1 MQNTA
6 VDKAIAD
13 VVATA
18 NKIAEALER
27 EQRINTLLREH
38 IDQYKELVAVQTAYI
53 ADQDKQIQ
61 RLRVLV
67 PELYDYAKGC

>member
-1 MQNTA
+1 MQNTV
-6 VDKAIAD
+6 VDKAIAN

-18 NKIAEALER
+18 EKIADALER
-27 EQRINTLLREH
+27 EQRINALLREH
-38 IDQYKELVAVQTAYI
+38 IEQYKALTTLQTAYI

-61 RLRVLV
+61 RLRVLM